1 MDYPMTFGV
10 MARKKGETVAG
21 CLIGLISIV

>member
-10 MARKKGETVAG
+10 MTGKKSETVAG
-21 CLIGLISIV
+21 CLTELISIV